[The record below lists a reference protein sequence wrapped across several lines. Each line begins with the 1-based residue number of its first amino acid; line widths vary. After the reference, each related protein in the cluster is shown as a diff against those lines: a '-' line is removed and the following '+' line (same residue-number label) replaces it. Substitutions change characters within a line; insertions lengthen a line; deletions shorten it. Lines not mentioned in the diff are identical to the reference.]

1 VKNATSKAA
10 YNALASAGLVE
21 AGGAGAEGQGIVYFE
36 LIEEALTSGST
47 SPFTGLST
55 DNLATLAQDGY
66 ISLAQLSGTDTA
78 GNETTDIVL
87 TGRSEDSGSRANAF
101 ACAFEGGNVGA
112 TTQLQYQ
119 PFYSGAFQTYS
130 DNGSMESN
138 AHTATVEEGG
148 TGSTLTSLSLWPGKW
163 GLNSDTTIFW
173 TKAGLGGGF
182 NSGGNL
188 ALAMSATNPIT
199 TVSFTDANGNAATA
213 VYVVTYLAGAD
224 AATCVAGSPVTLNTT
239 NAQATRLSYNGVQY
253 SQAAVLNG
261 SYNIWGYEHAYYL
274 PSATGVAQNAMDD
287 IAKEV
292 ETVTAE
298 DDAFLDQ
305 NVTTDAA
312 VGIFL
317 PANVGGTEE
326 VNRSAPGVPP
336 TEDY

>member
-1 VKNATSKAA
+1 
-10 YNALASAGLVE
+10 
-21 AGGAGAEGQGIVYFE
+21 VYFE
-36 LIEEALTSGST
+36 LIEEALTSGSS
-47 SPFTGLST
+47 SPFTNLST
-55 DNLATLAQDGY
+55 DNLATLVQNGF

-78 GNETTDIVL
+78 ANRTTDIVL
-87 TGRSEDSGSRANAF
+87 TGRSEDSGSRANTF
-101 ACAFEGGNVGA
+101 AVAYEGASSSVGV
-112 TTQLQYQ
+112 TTQQQYQ

-130 DNGSMESN
+130 DNGSKESLAN
-138 AHTATVEEGG
+138 TTTVEEGG

-199 TVSFTDANGNAATA
+199 GVTFTDTKGNAATA
-213 VYVVTYLAGAD
+213 VYVVSYLAGAD
-224 AATCVAGSPVTLNTT
+224 AATCVAGEPSNINTT
-239 NAQATRLSYNGVQY
+239 NAQATRISYNGVQY

-274 PSATGVAQNAMDD
+274 PSATGVPQNAMDD
-287 IAKEV
+287 IAQEV
-292 ETVTAE
+292 QTVTAE

-317 PANVGGTEE
+317 PSNVGGTEE
-326 VNRSAPGVPP
+326 VTRSAPGVPV
-336 TEDY
+336 TYDY